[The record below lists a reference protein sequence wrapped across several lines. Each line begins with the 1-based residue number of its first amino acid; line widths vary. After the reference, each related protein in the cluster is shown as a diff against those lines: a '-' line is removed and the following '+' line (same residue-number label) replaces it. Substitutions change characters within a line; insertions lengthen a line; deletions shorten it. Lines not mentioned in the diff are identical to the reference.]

1 MYPPEFYIAC
11 LFLIYIHRH
20 YSTVFG
26 NHKGFSGIFAP
37 GSKKF
42 FALLHIGGGFAA
54 WQEKTA
60 RLRGSHTVF
69 LRL

>member
-1 MYPPEFYIAC
+1 MYPPKLYIAC
-11 LFLIYIHRH
+11 LFLIYTHWH

-42 FALLHIGGGFAA
+42 FALTDIGDGLAA
-54 WQEKTA
+54 GQKKTV